1 MKLFQKLKDLITN
14 IRLKLRKMINCMLG
28 NSYDYFLCFYP
39 ANSGYF
45 IQKLIKRLINK
56 LNFDD
61 HNIDKIKSIDKDS
74 IVVYAS
80 KNKRILDF
88 LYYHTRL
95 KGLDLPF
102 PQIGFD
108 FRFFFLLP
116 VKRLFQ
122 IFLCHLDY
130 FFHHFHFKDAYT
142 TQYAT
147 KELLKG
153 RSGFVCLIEEDD
165 FYKRFIKS
173 TPDPLFLLIQLQK
186 TINKSVIIIPEN
198 IIYVTKPM
206 RKEPTLT
213 DILFGTHEKPG
224 FIKRFYIILKQPEKI
239 RVELASP
246 VNLKDFISRPE
257 IEQLDSEFQAHRLR
271 SYLVEIL
278 NRQKKSITG
287 PVLKSRQEITED
299 ILTRKSLREY
309 LAQYAVEK
317 NLTLSKTHKRA
328 AGYIKEIAANY
339 NLQVI
344 NFGNWLLTWVFKNI
358 FEDLVLNQTEINRM
372 REKSTEAP
380 LILVPCHK
388 SHLDYLLLP
397 YVMFRNNMPCPH
409 IAAGKNLSFWP
420 LGPLFRR
427 GGAFFLRRTFQGA
440 PLYTK
445 IFAAYLE
452 KLLFEGFNIKIF
464 IEGGRSRT
472 GKLLAPKPGG
482 LAMLINAY
490 NNGACDNLYF
500 VPIFIGYDQ
509 VLEEEAYL
517 KEIEGGKK
525 KPETLKGLINA
536 RKFLKKK
543 YGKVY
548 MKFNEPI
555 SIKDYIKYK
564 NIDLSKVSNE
574 EYIKFVKTFGYKLIN
589 AINTNAVAT
598 PHGIIASAVLNC
610 SKNSFA
616 KKQMIAR
623 ADTYMN
629 ILNFMKAEVSDTLL
643 VDPDNSLNAV
653 TNDFISRN
661 FIELADEDDKDIT
674 ENTVFIVKDNKRA
687 ILDYYKNSVI
697 SFFVQFSYTA
707 VAILETDRFQFSS
720 SDLVGRYIFLEKIF
734 TDEFF
739 FDEETTYEENI
750 STCIKWFVNE
760 GIIVP
765 DPSGLDMFRI
775 TSQGLR
781 KLKWVAA
788 FLQPFFE
795 SYKTTL
801 LYFEKYKANKHEGK
815 ERVKKIH
822 SLGTKLY
829 KTKIITFKES
839 LSQIN
844 YKNAANYFT
853 KNGVEGSQD
862 QKKIDYYKNIL
873 DRLILLIAF

>member
-1 MKLFQKLKDLITN
+1 MKLFQKLKDLIIN
-14 IRLKLRKMINCMLG
+14 FRLKLRRMINCMLG
-28 NSYDYFLCFYP
+28 NTYDYFLCFYP
-39 ANSGYF
+39 SHSGYF

-61 HNIDKIKSIDKDS
+61 HNIEKIKTINKDS

-88 LYYHTRL
+88 LYYHTKL
-95 KGLDLPF
+95 KSLDLPY

-116 VKRLFQ
+116 VKRLLQ
-122 IFLCHLDY
+122 ILLCHLDY
-130 FFHHFHFKDAYT
+130 FFHHFSFKDPYT
-142 TQYAT
+142 TGYAT
-147 KELLKG
+147 KELLNG
-153 RSGFVCLIEEDD
+153 RSGFVCLIEEED

-186 TINKSVIIIPEN
+186 SIDKSVIIIPEN

-224 FIKRFYIILKQPEKI
+224 FIKRFFIILRQPEKI
-239 RVELASP
+239 RVELANP
-246 VNLKDFISRPE
+246 VNLKEFINRPE
-257 IEQLDSEFQAHRLR
+257 IEQLDSEFQTHRLR
-271 SYLVEIL
+271 SHIVKIL
-278 NRQKKSITG
+278 NRQRKSITG

-299 ILTRKSLREY
+299 ILTQKSLREY
-309 LAQYAVEK
+309 LAQYALEN
-317 NLTLSKTHKRA
+317 NLTLRKTHKKA

-344 NFGNWLLTWVFKNI
+344 NFASWLLTWVFKNI
-358 FEDLVLNQTEINRM
+358 FEDLVVDQTEINRM
-372 REKSTEAP
+372 REKSTKAP

-397 YVMFRNNMPCPH
+397 YVMFKNNMPCPH
-409 IAAGKNLSFWP
+409 VAAGKNLSFWP

-427 GGAFFLRRTFQGA
+427 AGAFFLRRTFQGA
-440 PLYTK
+440 PLYKK

-452 KLLFEGFNIKIF
+452 KLLYEGFNIKIF

-500 VPIFIGYDQ
+500 VPVFIGYDH
-509 VLEEEAYL
+509 VLEEDSYL

-525 KPETLKGLINA
+525 QPETLKGLINA

-555 SIKDYIKYK
+555 SLKDYIQDKS
-564 NIDLSKVSNE
+564 IDLSKISKQ
-574 EYIKFVKTFGYKLIN
+574 EYMKFVKTFGYKLIN

-598 PHGIIASAVLNC
+598 PYGIVASAVLNC
-610 SKNSFA
+610 SKNSFV
-616 KKQMIAR
+616 KKHMIDR
-623 ADTYMN
+623 VTTYMN
-629 ILNFMKAEVSDTLL
+629 ILTFMNAEVSDALL
-643 VDPDNSLNAV
+643 VDPDNALNSV
-653 TNDFISRN
+653 INDFISRD

-674 ENTVFIVKDNKRA
+674 ENTVFIVKHNKRA

-697 SFFVQFSYTA
+697 SFFVYFAYTA

-720 SDLVGRYIFLEKIF
+720 SDLVIRYKFLEKMF

-739 FDEETTYEENI
+739 FDEETTYEQDI
-750 STCIKWFVNE
+750 SKCIKCFVNE
-760 GIIVP
+760 GILVP
-765 DPSGLDMFRI
+765 DSSESDMFRI

-781 KLKWVAA
+781 KLKWVAV

-801 LYFEKYKANKHEGK
+801 FYFEKYKEEKHDAK

-822 SLGTKLY
+822 SIGTKLY

-853 KNGVEGSQD
+853 KNGVTGPQD
-862 QKKIDYYKNIL
+862 HIQIEYYKNIL
-873 DRLILLIAF
+873 DRLILLIAS

>member
-1 MKLFQKLKDLITN
+1 MKLFQKLKDLIIN
-14 IRLKLRKMINCMLG
+14 FRLKLRRMINCMLS
-28 NSYDYFLCFYP
+28 NTYDYFLCFYP
-39 ANSGYF
+39 SHSGYF

-61 HNIDKIKSIDKDS
+61 HNIEKIKNIHKDS

-88 LYYHTRL
+88 LYYHTKL
-95 KGLDLPF
+95 KGLDLPY

-116 VKRLFQ
+116 VKRLLQ
-122 IFLCHLDY
+122 IFLCHMDY
-130 FFHHFHFKDAYT
+130 FFHHFNFKDPYT
-142 TQYAT
+142 TGYAT
-147 KELLKG
+147 KELLNG
-153 RSGFVCLIEEDD
+153 RSGFVCLIEEED

-186 TINKSVIIIPEN
+186 SIDKSVMIIPEN

-206 RKEPTLT
+206 RKEPTLA

-224 FIKRFYIILKQPEKI
+224 FIKRFFIILRQPEKI
-239 RVELASP
+239 RVELANP
-246 VNLKDFISRPE
+246 VNLKDFINRPE
-257 IEQLDSEFQAHRLR
+257 IEQLDSEFQTHRLR
-271 SYLVEIL
+271 SHLVEIL
-278 NRQKKSITG
+278 NRQRKSITG

-309 LAQYAVEK
+309 LAQYAVEN
-317 NLTLSKTHKRA
+317 NLTLRKTHKKA

-344 NFGNWLLTWVFKNI
+344 NFASWLLTWVFKNI
-358 FEDLVLNQTEINRM
+358 FEDLVVNQTEINRM

-397 YVMFRNNMPCPH
+397 YVMFKNNMPCPH

-452 KLLFEGFNIKIF
+452 KLLYEGFNIKIF

-500 VPIFIGYDQ
+500 VPVFIGYDH
-509 VLEEEAYL
+509 VLEEDSYL

-525 KPETLKGLINA
+525 QPETLKGLINA

-555 SIKDYIKYK
+555 SLKDYIQDK
-564 NIDLSKVSNE
+564 NIDLSKISKQ
-574 EYIKFVKTFGYKLIN
+574 EYIGFVKTFGYKLIN

-598 PHGIIASAVLNC
+598 PHGIVASAVLNC
-610 SKNSFA
+610 SKNSFV

-623 ADTYMN
+623 VTTYMN
-629 ILNFMKAEVSDTLL
+629 ILTFLNTEVSDALL
-643 VDPDNSLNAV
+643 VDPDNALNAV
-653 TNDFISRN
+653 INDFISRD

-697 SFFVQFSYTA
+697 SFFVYFSYTA

-720 SDLVGRYIFLEKIF
+720 SDLVIRYKFLEKMF

-739 FDEETTYEENI
+739 FDEETTYEQDI

-760 GIIVP
+760 GILVP
-765 DPSGLDMFRI
+765 DSSESDMFRI

-801 LYFEKYKANKHEGK
+801 LYFEKYKEEKHDAK

-822 SLGTKLY
+822 SMGTKLY

-853 KNGVEGSQD
+853 KNGVTGPQD
-862 QKKIDYYKNIL
+862 HIQIEYYKNIL
-873 DRLILLIAF
+873 DRLILLIAS

>member
-1 MKLFQKLKDLITN
+1 MELFQKLKGLIARL
-14 IRLKLRKMINCMLG
+14 RLKLRGWIDCMLG
-28 NSYDYFLCFYP
+28 NTYDYFLCFYP
-39 ANSGYF
+39 GNSGYF
-45 IQKLIKRLINK
+45 IQKIINRLINK

-61 HNIDKIKSIDKDS
+61 HNIEKIKSIDKNS

-80 KNKRILDF
+80 KSKRTLDF
-88 LYYHTRL
+88 LYYHTKL
-95 KGLDLPF
+95 KGLDLPY
-102 PQIGFD
+102 PQVGFD
-108 FRFFFLLP
+108 FKFFFLLP

-122 IFLCHLDY
+122 IFLCHMDY

-142 TQYAT
+142 TRYVT
-147 KELLKG
+147 KELLNG
-153 RSGFVCLIEEDD
+153 RSGFVCLIEEED

-173 TPDPLFLLIQLQK
+173 TPDPLFLLIELQK
-186 TINKSVIIIPEN
+186 RIDKPVMIIPED
-198 IIYVTKPM
+198 IIYITKPM
-206 RKEPTLT
+206 RKDPALT

-224 FIKRFYIILKQPEKI
+224 LIKRFFTIIRRPEKI
-239 RVELASP
+239 RVELAKP
-246 VNLKDFISRPE
+246 VNLKEFIIQPE
-257 IEQLDSEFQAHRLR
+257 IERLESEFQAHRLR
-271 SYLVEIL
+271 SHLVDIL
-278 NRQKKSITG
+278 NRQRKSITG

-309 LAQYAVEK
+309 LAQYASEN
-317 NLTLSKTHKRA
+317 NLTLSKTHKKA
-328 AGYIKEIAANY
+328 AGYIKEIASNY

-344 NFGNWLLTWVFKNI
+344 NFANWLLTWVFKNI
-358 FEDLVLNQTEINRM
+358 FEDLVINQEEINRM
-372 REKSTEAP
+372 RETSTKAP

-420 LGPLFRR
+420 LGPLFR
-427 GGAFFLRRTFQGA
+427 GAGAFFLRRTFKGA
-440 PLYTK
+440 PLYAK

-452 KLLFEGFNIKIF
+452 KLLYEGFNIKIF

-472 GKLLAPKPGG
+472 GKLLTPRPGG

-490 NNGACDNLYF
+490 NNGACNNLYF
-500 VPIFIGYDQ
+500 VPVFIGYDH
-509 VLEEEAYL
+509 VLEEDAYL

-548 MKFNEPI
+548 MRFDEPI
-555 SIKDYIKYK
+555 SIKDYIREK
-564 NIDLSKVSNE
+564 NIDLSKSSKQ
-574 EYIKFVKTFGYKLIN
+574 EYMQFVKSFGYKLIN
-589 AINTNAVAT
+589 AINANAVAT

-623 ADTYMN
+623 VNTYMS
-629 ILNFMKAEVSDTLL
+629 ILTFMNAELSDTLL
-643 VDPDNSLNAV
+643 IDPDNTLNSV
-653 TNDFISRN
+653 INDFISRN
-661 FIELADEDDKDIT
+661 FIELADEDEDDIT
-674 ENTVFIVKDNKRA
+674 DNTVFIVKDNKRA

-697 SFFVQFSYTA
+697 SFFINFSYTA
-707 VAILETDRFQFSS
+707 VAILEADRFQFSS
-720 SDLVGRYIFLEKIF
+720 LDLMVRYKFLEKMF

-739 FDEETTYEENI
+739 FDEETSCEENI
-750 STCIKWFVNE
+750 SKCIKGFINE
-760 GIIVP
+760 GILVP
-765 DPSGLDMFRI
+765 DSSEPDIFHI

-781 KLKWVAA
+781 KLKWFAA

-801 LYFEKYKANKHEGK
+801 LYFEKYGAGKHEGK
-815 ERVKKIH
+815 DRVKKIH
-822 SLGTKLY
+822 SIGTKLY
-829 KTKIITFKES
+829 KGKIIALKES

-853 KNGVEGSQD
+853 KNGVNGSKDHVQ
-862 QKKIDYYKNIL
+862 IEYYKNIL
-873 DRLILLIAF
+873 DRLILLIAS

>member
-1 MKLFQKLKDLITN
+1 MTLFQRLKSFITN
-14 IRLKLRKMINCMLG
+14 FRLKLRRLINYMLG
-28 NSYDYFLCFYP
+28 NTYDYFLCFYSGD
-39 ANSGYF
+39 SGYF
-45 IQKLIKRLINK
+45 IPKLVKRLINK

-61 HNIDKIKSIDKDS
+61 HNIEKIKNIDADS

-80 KNKRILDF
+80 KNKKMLDF
-88 LYYHTRL
+88 LYYHNKL
-95 KGLDLPF
+95 KGLDLPY

-108 FRFFFLLP
+108 FRFIFLLP
-116 VKRLFQ
+116 VKRLLR
-122 IFLCHLDY
+122 ILLCHLDY
-130 FFHHFHFKDAYT
+130 FFHHFHFKDPYT
-142 TQYAT
+142 TGYAT

-153 RSGFVCLIEEDD
+153 KSGFVCLIEEED

-173 TPDPLFLLIQLQK
+173 TPDPLFLLIELQK
-186 TINKSVIIIPEN
+186 SIDKPIIIIPGS

-206 RKEPTLT
+206 RKEPTLS

-224 FIKRFYIILKQPEKI
+224 LIKRYYTILKKPEKI
-239 RVELASP
+239 RVELANP
-246 VNLKDFISRPE
+246 VNLKEFIISQE
-257 IEQLDSEFQAHRLR
+257 IEQLDSEFQTHRLR
-271 SYLVEIL
+271 SHLVEIL
-278 NRQKKSITG
+278 NRQRKSITG

-309 LAQYAVEK
+309 LAQHALEN
-317 NLTLSKTHKRA
+317 NLTLSKTHKKA
-328 AGYIKEIAANY
+328 AAYIKEIAANY

-344 NFGNWLLTWVFKNI
+344 NFASWLLNWVFTNI
-358 FEDLVLNQTEINRM
+358 FEDLVVNQDEINRM

-397 YVMFRNNMPCPH
+397 YIMFKNNMPCPH

-427 GGAFFLRRTFQGA
+427 GGAFFLRRTFKGV
-440 PLYTK
+440 PLYAK

-452 KLLFEGFNIKIF
+452 KLLYEGFNIKIF

-472 GKLLAPKPGG
+472 GKLLSPKPGG

-490 NNGACDNLYF
+490 NTGACDNLYF
-500 VPIFIGYDQ
+500 VPIFIGYDR
-509 VLEEEAYL
+509 VLEEDAYL

-525 KPETLKGLINA
+525 NPETLKGLINA

-555 SIKDYIKYK
+555 SLKDYIQNK
-564 NIDLSKVSNE
+564 NMDLSKTSTK
-574 EYIKFVKTFGYKLIN
+574 EYMSFVKSFGYKLIN

-616 KKQMIAR
+616 KKEMIER
-623 ADTYMN
+623 VDTYMN
-629 ILNFMKAEVSDTLL
+629 MLNFMEAELSDTLL
-643 VDPDNSLNAV
+643 IDPDNALNSV
-653 TNDFISRN
+653 INDFISRD

-674 ENTVFIVKDNKRA
+674 ENTIFIVKDNKRA
-687 ILDYYKNSVI
+687 VLDYYKNSVI
-697 SFFVQFSYTA
+697 SFFVHFIYTA

-720 SDLVGRYIFLEKIF
+720 SDLVIRYKFLEKIF

-750 STCIKWFVNE
+750 SFCIKGFIHD
-760 GIIVP
+760 GILVP
-765 DPSGLDMFRI
+765 DPLESDLFRI

-781 KLKWVAA
+781 QLKWFAA

-801 LYFEKYKANKHEGK
+801 LYFEKYKADKHEGK
-815 ERVKKIH
+815 ERIKKIH

-829 KTKIITFKES
+829 KAKIITFKES
-839 LSQIN
+839 LSQVN

-853 KNGVEGSQD
+853 KNDITGSQD
-862 QKKIDYYKNIL
+862 HIQIEYYKNIL
-873 DRLILLIAF
+873 DRLILLIAS

>member
-1 MKLFQKLKDLITN
+1 MALFQKLKDSIKKF
-14 IRLKLRKMINCMLG
+14 RLKLRRLIDCMLG
-28 NSYDYFLCFYP
+28 NTYNYFLCFYP
-39 ANSGYF
+39 GDSGYF
-45 IQKLIKRLINK
+45 IRKLIKRLTNK

-61 HNIDKIKSIDKDS
+61 HNIEKIKNIDTDS

-80 KNKRILDF
+80 KNKRVFNF
-88 LYYHTRL
+88 LYYHIKL
-95 KGLDLPF
+95 KSLDLPY

-108 FRFFFLLP
+108 FRFFFLLS

-122 IFLCHLDY
+122 IFLCHMDY
-130 FFHHFHFKDAYT
+130 FFHHFHFKDPYT
-142 TQYAT
+142 TGYAT
-147 KELLKG
+147 KELLNG
-153 RSGFVCLIEEDD
+153 RSGFVCLIEEED

-173 TPDPLFLLIQLQK
+173 TPDPLFLLIELQK
-186 TINKSVIIIPEN
+186 DIDKPIIIIPED

-206 RKEPTLT
+206 RKDLSIT

-224 FIKRFYIILKQPEKI
+224 KIKRFLTIVRRPEKI
-239 RVELASP
+239 RVELADP
-246 VNLKDFISRPE
+246 VNLNEFLARPE
-257 IEQLDSEFQAHRLR
+257 IEQLDSEFQTHKLR
-271 SYLVEIL
+271 SYLVDIL
-278 NRQKKSITG
+278 NRQRKSVTG

-309 LAQYAVEK
+309 LAEYASQN
-317 NLTLSKTHKRA
+317 NLTLSKTHKKA

-339 NLQVI
+339 NLQII
-344 NFGNWLLTWVFKNI
+344 NIAERILTWAFKNI
-358 FEDLVLNQTEINRM
+358 FEDLVLNQKEINRM
-372 REKSTEAP
+372 REKSTKAP

-427 GGAFFLRRTFQGA
+427 GGAFFIRRTFKGA
-440 PLYTK
+440 PFYAK
-445 IFAAYLE
+445 IFSAYLE
-452 KLLFEGFNIKIF
+452 KLLYEGFNIKIF

-472 GKLLAPKPGG
+472 GKLLSPKPGG
-482 LAMLINAY
+482 IAMLINAY
-490 NNGACDNLYF
+490 NNGACDDLYF
-500 VPIFIGYDQ
+500 VPIFIGYDH
-509 VLEEEAYL
+509 VLEEDAYL

-525 KPETLKGLINA
+525 NPETLKGLIHA

-548 MKFNEPI
+548 MRFNEPI
-555 SIKDYIKYK
+555 SIKAYIQEK
-564 NIDLSKVSNE
+564 NIDISKTSNE
-574 EYIKFVKTFGYKLIN
+574 DYIQFIKGFGYKLLN
-589 AINTNAVAT
+589 AINTHAVVT

-610 SKNSFA
+610 SKNTFA
-616 KKQMIAR
+616 KKQMMAR
-623 ADTYMN
+623 VDTYMN
-629 ILNFMKAEVSDTLL
+629 MLTFMNAELSETLL
-643 VDPDNSLNAV
+643 IDPDNTLNSV
-653 TNDFISRN
+653 VNNFILRN
-661 FIELADEDDKDIT
+661 FIELADEDDDDIT
-674 ENTVFIVKDNKRA
+674 EHTVFIVKDNKRA

-697 SFFVQFSYTA
+697 SFFVHFAYTA

-720 SDLVGRYIFLEKIF
+720 SDLVIRYKFLEKIF

-750 STCIKWFVNE
+750 SICIKGFINE
-760 GIIVP
+760 GILVP
-765 DPSGLDMFRI
+765 DSPELDMFRI

-795 SYKTTL
+795 SYKTAL
-801 LYFEKYKANKHEGK
+801 LYFEKYEAGKHKGK

-822 SLGTKLY
+822 SIGTKLY
-829 KTKIITFKES
+829 KGKILTLKES
-839 LSQIN
+839 LSQVN

-853 KNGVEGSQD
+853 KNGVNGSKDHIQ
-862 QKKIDYYKNIL
+862 IEYYKNIL
-873 DRLILLIAF
+873 DRLILLIAS